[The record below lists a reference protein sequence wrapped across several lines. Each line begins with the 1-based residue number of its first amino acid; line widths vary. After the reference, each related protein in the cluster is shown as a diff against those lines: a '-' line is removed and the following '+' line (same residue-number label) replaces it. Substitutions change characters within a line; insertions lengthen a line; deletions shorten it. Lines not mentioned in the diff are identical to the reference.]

1 MVARVAGGLSCHVM
15 VCHTC
20 DMTTKTR
27 TGIRYGLTAGVF
39 TAGMAALVID
49 TTEAMWGYTITVVIS
64 AILFGLTFL
73 KGSQS

>member
-1 MVARVAGGLSCHVM
+1 
-15 VCHTC
+15 
-20 DMTTKTR
+20 
-27 TGIRYGLTAGVF
+27 
-39 TAGMAALVID
+39 MAALVID